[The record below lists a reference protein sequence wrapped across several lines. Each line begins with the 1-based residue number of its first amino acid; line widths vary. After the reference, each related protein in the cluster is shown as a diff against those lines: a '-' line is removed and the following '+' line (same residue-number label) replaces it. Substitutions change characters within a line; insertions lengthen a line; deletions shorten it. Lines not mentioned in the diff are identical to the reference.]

1 MSPSHSA
8 AGESVDEVLEADN
21 SEGGAEAVDVA
32 LESVDSARTAYR
44 IRTLSQR
51 IVLAADDDT
60 A

>member
-1 MSPSHSA
+1 MTPSRSA